1 VLPLL
6 RLRWVLLNNP
16 SCLRVTMHRLH
27 ILVLHPPFG
36 PWNAV
41 ESPAGM
47 NREHLFVLW
56 WDIFFLVTVKER
68 KEVRGGGL
76 LTDNEQEQKHTET
89 APDS

>member
-1 VLPLL
+1 
-6 RLRWVLLNNP
+6 
-16 SCLRVTMHRLH
+16 MHRLH

-68 KEVRGGGL
+68 KEVGGGGGSL
-76 LTDNEQEQKHTET
+76 REQGKGTGT
-89 APDS
+89 APVPQCSQNTFPEH